1 LPKNSSVRGVS
12 DADIASPH
20 NKSCGA
26 LEQIAVRDRS
36 HISSTANFAVIRRQG
51 ANLAMS
57 SSIKGRGAAVQPAN
71 PYVAVQ
77 LESDFEHV
85 AEDAEYLAIIGRP
98 PTEYFPDES
107 QSIVT
112 ENDSPDVG
120 FRYSVNPYRGCS
132 HGCAYCYARPYH
144 EFLGLSAGLDFET
157 KVFVK
162 YRAAELLRDFLARP
176 AWQPETIAFSG
187 VTDCYQ
193 PAEREF
199 KLTRACV
206 EVAAECRQPV
216 GIITKNALVTRDIDL
231 LQRLAEQNAVRV
243 SLSITTLDP
252 QLARMMEP
260 RTSSPDARLRAIREL
275 TAAGIPTNVMTAP
288 IIPGLN
294 DSEMPAVLTAAREA
308 GAQWAGYVLLK
319 LPTTVKEV
327 FIDWLRRTYPDRAD
341 RVESLIR
348 STRAGRLS
356 DSQFGRRQ
364 VGTGNVAELIAD
376 TFRVWT
382 HKLGFCEDHPALN
395 SDAFRPATPTTGQLR
410 LF

>member
-1 LPKNSSVRGVS
+1 MPG
-12 DADIASPH
+12 
-20 NKSCGA
+20 
-26 LEQIAVRDRS
+26 
-36 HISSTANFAVIRRQG
+36 
-51 ANLAMS
+51 
-57 SSIKGRGAAVQPAN
+57 SIKGRGAAIQTAN
-71 PYVAVQ
+71 PYVAVR

-85 AEDAEYLAIIGRP
+85 EGDADYLAQLGRP
-98 PTEYFPDES
+98 PTQYLPDDS
-107 QSIVT
+107 QTVVT
-112 ENDSPDVG
+112 ENDSPDIH

-144 EFLGLSAGLDFET
+144 EYLGLSAGLDFET

-162 YRAAELLRDFLARP
+162 YHAAAQLRDFLARP
-176 AWQPETIAFSG
+176 AWKCETIVFSG

-199 KLTRACV
+199 RITRACL
-206 EVAAECRQPV
+206 EVAAECRQPI
-216 GIITKNALVTRDIDL
+216 GIITKNALVTRDIDV
-231 LQRLAEQNAVRV
+231 LQKLAAYNAVCV

-252 QLARMMEP
+252 QLARTMEP
-260 RTSSPDARLRAIREL
+260 RTSTPDARLRAIREL

-294 DSEMPAVLTAAREA
+294 DSEMPAILAAAREA

-319 LPTTVKEV
+319 LPTTVKDV
-327 FIDWLRRTYPDRAD
+327 FTDWLRRSYPDRTE
-341 RVESLIR
+341 RIESLIR

-364 VGTGNVAELIAD
+364 VGTGHIAELIAD
-376 TFRVWT
+376 TFELWNS
-382 HKLGFCEDHPALN
+382 KLGYQQVHGELNTEAFIPPAP
-395 SDAFRPATPTTGQLR
+395 SSGQLR

>member
-1 LPKNSSVRGVS
+1 
-12 DADIASPH
+12 
-20 NKSCGA
+20 
-26 LEQIAVRDRS
+26 
-36 HISSTANFAVIRRQG
+36 
-51 ANLAMS
+51 MS
-57 SSIKGRGAAVQPAN
+57 RSIKGRGAAIQPAN
-71 PYVAVQ
+71 PYLAVRV
-77 LESDFEHV
+77 ECDFEHV
-85 AEDAEYLAIIGRP
+85 ADDAEYVAQLGRP

-162 YRAAELLRDFLARP
+162 YRAAELLREFLARP
-176 AWQPETIAFSG
+176 AWRPETIAFSG

-199 KLTRACV
+199 RLTRACL

-231 LQRLAEQNAVRV
+231 LQRLADINAVRV
-243 SLSITTLDP
+243 SLSITTLDAL
-252 QLARMMEP
+252 LARLMEP
-260 RTSSPDARLRAIREL
+260 RTSSPDARLRTIREL

-294 DSEMPAVLTAAREA
+294 DSEMPAILSAAREA
-308 GAQWAGYVLLK
+308 GAQSAGYVLLK
-319 LPTTVKEV
+319 LPTTVKDV
-327 FIDWLRRTYPDRAD
+327 FTDWLQRTYPDRAD
-341 RVESLIR
+341 RIESLIR
-348 STRAGRLS
+348 STRAGRMH

-364 VGTGNVAELIAD
+364 VGTGNIAELIAD
-376 TFRVWT
+376 TFSLWT
-382 HKLGFCEDHPALN
+382 KKLGFADEHPTLN
-395 SDAFRPATPTTGQLR
+395 HEAFRAPRPASGQLR